1 MAEADAIA
9 QSDFGSIPRSIRIGD
24 ASLAT
29 WPDGQPVDVLI
40 EGSVVMTR
48 FADVDAYHP
57 ALLEAV
63 FAARAD
69 ARFVDANARP
79 LPWACGLKVRDVP
92 RWPSSAAAL
101 VHARALALAHQ
112 IMERGPVHADD
123 TWASIYR
130 AGDYCMPHSHLRCDV
145 SVVYMLDPGDAD
157 AGDEAAGK
165 FLIMDPRLAWCCSH
179 EAGRATRPLMPLMEP
194 GHMIAFA
201 GECVHS
207 VTPHRG
213 SRPRITM
220 SWNMTRRRLPG
231 EPRPA
236 PKR

>member
-1 MAEADAIA
+1 MAEGEAVGR
-9 QSDFGSIPRSIRIGD
+9 SDFGGIPRSIRIGD

-29 WPDGQPVDVLI
+29 WPDGQRLEVLI
-40 EGSVVMTR
+40 DRTVVITR

-63 FAARAD
+63 VAARAD
-69 ARFVDANARP
+69 ARFVDANP
-79 LPWACGLKVRDVP
+79 NPSPWACGFKVRNLP
-92 RWPSSAAAL
+92 QWPSSAALL

-112 IMERGPVHADD
+112 VMERGPVYADD

-130 AGDYCMPHSHLRCDV
+130 AGDYCMPHSHLRCDA
-145 SVVYMLDPGDAD
+145 SVVYMLDPGDTDPA
-157 AGDEAAGK
+157 DEAAGK
-165 FLIMDPRLAWCCSH
+165 LMIMDPRLAWCCSH
-179 EAGRATRPLMPLMEP
+179 EPGRATRPLMPLMEP

-207 VTPHRG
+207 VTPCRG

-220 SWNMTRRRLPG
+220 SWNMTRTRLPG
-231 EPRPA
+231 EPRRKPQ
-236 PKR
+236 R